1 MASEL
6 QVTTIRGVPTG
17 ANANQIVI
25 PTGQT
30 LAAPGHIIQ
39 VQHQQFT
46 TDNIAQT
53 TSTYPQASGVKM
65 SITPKFATSTI
76 MIIANID
83 TWLNAGSNINQIGKW
98 GLRLNSQGNTIVGDK
113 RVSHMRNV
121 ADSGRDFGAECTI
134 VYVADP
140 NSTSTQEYEIMFGR
154 WSSSYDNTVTIN
166 GGGFGNTSMTLMEIA
181 S

>member
-17 ANANQIVI
+17 ANANQIVVAS
-25 PTGQT
+25 GQT
-30 LAAPGHIIQ
+30 LTAPGHIIQ

-46 TDNIAQT
+46 TADIATT
-53 TSTYPQASGVKM
+53 TSDYPQASGVKM

-76 MIIANID
+76 MIIANIA
-83 TWLNAGSNINQIGKW
+83 TWLDSGSNINQIGKW

-134 VYVADP
+134 VYAADP
-140 NSTSTQEYEIMFGR
+140 NSTSLQEYEIMFGR
-154 WSSSYDNTVTIN
+154 WSSAYDNTVKIN
-166 GGGFGNTSMTLMEIA
+166 GGGFGHTSMTLMEIA
-181 S
+181 Q

>member
-6 QVTTIRGVPTG
+6 QVTTLRGVPTG
-17 ANANQIVI
+17 ANANQVVI
-25 PTGQT
+25 PTGQVLT
-30 LAAPGHIIQ
+30 APGHIIQ

-46 TDNIAQT
+46 TSDIAQT
-53 TSTYPQASGVKM
+53 TADYPQASGVKM

-83 TWLNAGSNINQIGKW
+83 TWLDSGSNINQIGKW

-154 WSSSYDNTVTIN
+154 WSSGYDNTVKIN